1 MALSIVN
8 LALASQKLGL
18 QTLRDLPPF
27 TPALHRLLATLS
39 NENASTALIV
49 AIVESDPVLA
59 GNVLKLVNSAAFD
72 RRHAV
77 NSIHHAVTLIGIDK
91 LRNMVF
97 GSSIANLSN
106 RIKTPPE
113 WSTNRFN
120 LHSVACGVMCDALT
134 EHLELDYADCAFT
147 AGLFHD
153 LGAMLI
159 AVGMHDSH
167 TKIKELYAAQFGTML
182 ECEQSVMGI
191 THADLS
197 ADALAFWKL
206 PATLQ
211 RVARFHHE
219 PEKDSGEPGH
229 KGFTLTRIVFC
240 ADAYLETRGLSLG
253 EKPDALSHPELAD
266 EPFLPLEIKIADAEF
281 LDKFDADLQVLAG
294 TFR

>member
-1 MALSIVN
+1 MALSIVT

-27 TPALHRLLATLS
+27 TPALNRLLATIS

-72 RRHAV
+72 RKHAV

-106 RIKTPPE
+106 RVKTAPE

-120 LHSVACGVMCDALT
+120 LHSVACGVMCDVLT
-134 EHLELDYADCAFT
+134 EYLELDYADRAFT

-153 LGAMLI
+153 VGKLLI
-159 AVGMHDSH
+159 AVGMQDSH
-167 TKIKELYAAQFGTML
+167 AKINELYAAQFGTML

-191 THADLS
+191 SHADLS

-206 PATLQ
+206 PAALQ

-219 PEKDSGEPGH
+219 PEKDLGDPGPT
-229 KGFTLTRIVFC
+229 GFTLTQIVFC

-253 EKPDALSHPELAD
+253 EKPDALAYPELAD
-266 EPFLPLEIKIADAEF
+266 EPFLPLGIRIVDAEF
-281 LDKFDADLQVLAG
+281 LDKFDAQLGVLAG

>member
-1 MALSIVN
+1 MTTSTVSLALS
-8 LALASQKLGL
+8 SQKLGL
-18 QTLRDLPPF
+18 QVLRDLPPF
-27 TPALHRLLATLS
+27 SPALNRLLATLS
-39 NENASTALIV
+39 NENASTALII

-106 RIKTPPE
+106 RLKTPPE

-153 LGAMLI
+153 VGEMLI
-159 AVGMHDSH
+159 AVGMHDAH
-167 TKIKELYAAQFGTML
+167 AKIKALYAAQFGTKL
-182 ECEQSVMGI
+182 ECEQSAMGI
-191 THADLS
+191 SHADLS

-206 PATLQ
+206 PAALQ

-219 PEKDSGEPGH
+219 PAKDLGDPGH
-229 KGFTLTRIVFC
+229 QGFTLTQIVLC

-253 EKPDALSHPELAD
+253 EKPDGLSHPELAD
-266 EPFLPLEIKIADAEF
+266 EPFLPLGIRIADAEF